1 VTRKNTSNALGKL
14 ASNVGFDQGNPHRIG
29 NPQHGEQY
37 VQFGFNDLSFGIFPK
52 STMTGK
58 SMGTSLFLFGSL

>member
-1 VTRKNTSNALGKL
+1 
-14 ASNVGFDQGNPHRIG
+14 VGFDKGNPHRIG

-52 STMTGK
+52 STLTGK